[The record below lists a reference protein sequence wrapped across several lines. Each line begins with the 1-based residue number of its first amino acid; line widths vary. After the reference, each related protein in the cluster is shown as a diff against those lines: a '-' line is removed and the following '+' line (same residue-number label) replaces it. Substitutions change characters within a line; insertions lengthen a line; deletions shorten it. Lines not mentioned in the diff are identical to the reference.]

1 MINYDF
7 QNNPP
12 LVLVVD
18 DERGLRLVLHRAME
32 KEGYRVT
39 EACNG
44 QHCLDICQQQ
54 VPDIILLDAMMPG
67 LDGFSCC
74 AQMQTLLGDNCPPI
88 LMITSLDD
96 QESVDRAFEAGATD
110 YITKPIDWSLLSQR
124 VNRLLTSRWA
134 MAELQ
139 QKIQRE
145 CLLTAQIEVANRDLQ
160 RLTSI
165 DSVTKIAN
173 RYYFDEYLEREWKRL
188 QKYKLSLSLILMCVH
203 FPKANDEYQARDGYM
218 RQIADILSKSK
229 RRGADFVASFD
240 VDKFAIVLPNTQAE
254 ETLQIADNI
263 LSAVKSINIA
273 NDNSKTDEFINFSLG
288 VTSVIPSLELSLK
301 KVISIAEK
309 ALLQAKLASGD
320 HIVILN
326 PHSAL
331 QFEV

>member
-1 MINYDF
+1 MNNYDF
-7 QNNPP
+7 KNNPP
-12 LVLVVD
+12 SVLVVD

-54 VPDIILLDAMMPG
+54 VPDLILLDAMMPG

-145 CLLTAQIEVANRDLQ
+145 CLLTAQVEAANRDLQ
-160 RLTSI
+160 RLTSV
-165 DSVTKIAN
+165 DSVTQIAN
-173 RYYFDEYLEREWKRL
+173 RYYFDEYLQREWNRL
-188 QKYKLSLSLILMCVH
+188 QKYQLSLSLILMSVH

-218 RQIADILSKSK
+218 RQIANTLRKSK
-229 RRGADFVASFD
+229 RRGADFIASFD

-254 ETLQIADNI
+254 EALQIADNI
-263 LSAVKSINIA
+263 LSAVEAINIT
-273 NDNSKTDEFINFSLG
+273 NDNSKADGVIKFSLG
-288 VTSVIPSLELSLK
+288 VTSVIPSLDLSLN
-301 KVISIAEK
+301 KVITIAEK
-309 ALLQAKLASGD
+309 ALFQAKLTPGD
-320 HIVILN
+320 RIVILN
-326 PHSAL
+326 KN
-331 QFEV
+331 